1 MEFHETA
8 SYLLSRVA
16 TAHRS
21 HLEKRLKAIGLHSG
35 QTFILCEL
43 WRKDGRRQVDL
54 AAELGL
60 APPTINKTL
69 SGMIDAGLVTRKRF
83 EGDARSTRIFL
94 TELGMRIRD
103 RLEPQWFD
111 IEEEILTQLSETERL
126 ILLEILNKLKHFYYG
141 TEPE

>member
-1 MEFHETA
+1 
-8 SYLLSRVA
+8 
-16 TAHRS
+16 
-21 HLEKRLKAIGLHSG
+21 
-35 QTFILCEL
+35 
-43 WRKDGRRQVDL
+43 VDL

-69 SGMIDAGLVTRKRF
+69 TGMIEVGLVTRKRF

-94 TELGMRIRD
+94 TERGLRMRD
-103 RLEPQWFD
+103 HLEPQWFD

-126 ILLEILNKLKHFYYG
+126 ILIEILNKLKHFYYG